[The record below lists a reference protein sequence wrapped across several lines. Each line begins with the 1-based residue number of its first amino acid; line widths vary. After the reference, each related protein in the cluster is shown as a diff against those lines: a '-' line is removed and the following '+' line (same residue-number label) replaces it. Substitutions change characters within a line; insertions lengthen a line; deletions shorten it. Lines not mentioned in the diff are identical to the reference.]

1 MKVYSRSMSW
11 ALNKI
16 IYIFIERVSINYYMI
31 YNEIVCTFKV
41 PFRLVEFRVGKQHL
55 AINISTSNSS
65 PVYTMQVLHPS
76 LHSSFPNSSFLI
88 VYTIKET

>member
-1 MKVYSRSMSW
+1 MKVYSRSVSW

-31 YNEIVCTFKV
+31 YNEIVYTFKV

-55 AINISTSNSS
+55 AIKLSTSS
-65 PVYTMQVLHPS
+65 VEI
-76 LHSSFPNSSFLI
+76 FLI
-88 VYTIKET
+88 LLKQRVTVKVQMYFEIKYSHFRN